1 MARKDIKAF
10 DFTSEQSRT
19 AAAENGRKGGIAS
32 GQARRQKKTLS
43 ELAKMIAENP
53 APAAAKKKLAKMG
66 ISDEDANNNACIAA
80 AVYDKAIKGNMQ
92 AVDKW
97 EELTAASKND
107 DEKYYLPGRVL
118 GKAFVD
124 INRQIKPNIE
134 YVFEGGRGGL
144 KSSFVAFKIVELIKN
159 NPQMHACIT
168 RQVAGTLK
176 DSVYANMKWAIN
188 ELGLMEEFECKVS
201 PLEIKYIKT
210 GQTIY
215 FRGLDDETKLK
226 SIKPEFGY
234 IGILWKEEKDQMKG
248 DAQERSVNQSVL
260 RGGDESYDFSSY
272 NPPKSK
278 SNWVNRIKLI
288 PNPKRVIHHSS
299 YLEAPAEWLGQK
311 FIDDAAHLKEINPEA
326 YEHEYLGVPN
336 GDGGNVFEY
345 LEIRD
350 ITDEEISHM
359 DRIFAGVDYGWYPD
373 QFCYLRT
380 YYDSARE
387 KIYLIDEL
395 YVNKWSN
402 SKTADWIKKKGYD
415 DYTMICDSA
424 EPKSV
429 NDFRD
434 AGLPARGAIKGPGS
448 IEYGFKFLQTKTLV
462 IDPKRTPNAYK
473 EITEYEYDRD
483 KEGNPYAELSAQD
496 KANKGK
502 QYEKEQRQ
510 RTYERRI
517 RKTKREVFGLQTGVD
532 NAPNEKAKFALQQDL
547 DRKSYLLQKQNAAY
561 KDYCKQ
567 NDLRELQDRLMI
579 AKWNRQNAAKA
590 RGAAKRYKTAKGID

>member
-1 MARKDIKAF
+1 MANDQNLNNR
-10 DFTSEQSRT
+10 
-19 AAAENGRKGGIAS
+19 AATQFRSGEEAVRNGKKGGIAS
-32 GQARRQKKTLS
+32 GCSRRQKKALS
-43 ELAKMIAENP
+43 DYAKIIAESP
-53 APAAAKKKLAKMG
+53 ASSTAKKKLAKMG
-66 ISDEDANNNACIAA
+66 IADEDANNMAVVATSLYKKAA
-80 AVYDKAIKGNMQ
+80 DGNIQAIE
-92 AVDKW
+92 KW
-97 EELTAASKND
+97 EQLTAVSKDN
-107 DEKYYLPGRVL
+107 DEKYELPARVL

-278 SNWVNRIKLI
+278 SNWVNRIKLV

-299 YLEAPAEWLGQK
+299 YLEAPPEWLGQK

-373 QFCYLRT
+373 AFCYLRT

-402 SKTADWIKKKGYD
+402 AKTADWIKKKGYD

-483 KEGNPYAELSAQD
+483 KEGNVISGYPDGNDHAISALRYAYEPLFNRRGYSA
-496 KANKGK
+496 
-502 QYEKEQRQ
+502 
-510 RTYERRI
+510 
-517 RKTKREVFGLQTGVD
+517 
-532 NAPNEKAKFALQQDL
+532 
-547 DRKSYLLQKQNAAY
+547 
-561 KDYCKQ
+561 
-567 NDLRELQDRLMI
+567 
-579 AKWNRQNAAKA
+579 
-590 RGAAKRYKTAKGID
+590 

>member
-1 MARKDIKAF
+1 MANEKNLRPGSMQSK
-10 DFTSEQSRT
+10 SEVR
-19 AAAENGRKGGIAS
+19 ENGRKGGIAS
-32 GQARRQKKTLS
+32 GQARRRKKTLS
-43 ELAKMIAENP
+43 ELAKMIADNP
-53 APAAAKKKLAKMG
+53 APDNARAKLAKMG
-66 ISDEDANNNACIAA
+66 ISDEDANNNAVVAA
-80 AVYDKAIKGNMQ
+80 SIYAKAIKGNMQ

-97 EELTAASKND
+97 EQLVAVSKSDESKYELPA
-107 DEKYYLPGRVL
+107 RVL
-118 GKAFVD
+118 GKAYVD

-278 SNWVNRIKLI
+278 SNWVNRIKLV

-350 ITDEEISHM
+350 ITDEEINRM

-373 QFCYLRT
+373 AFCYLRT

-462 IDPKRTPNAYK
+462 IDPRRTPNAYK

-483 KEGNPYAELSAQD
+483 KEGNVISGYPDGNDHAISALRYAYEPLFNRRGYSA
-496 KANKGK
+496 
-502 QYEKEQRQ
+502 
-510 RTYERRI
+510 
-517 RKTKREVFGLQTGVD
+517 
-532 NAPNEKAKFALQQDL
+532 
-547 DRKSYLLQKQNAAY
+547 
-561 KDYCKQ
+561 
-567 NDLRELQDRLMI
+567 
-579 AKWNRQNAAKA
+579 
-590 RGAAKRYKTAKGID
+590 

>member
-1 MARKDIKAF
+1 MANEENLKPFKPGRS
-10 DFTSEQSRT
+10 SEE
-19 AAAENGRKGGIAS
+19 AVKNGQKGGIAS
-32 GQARRQKKTLS
+32 GQSRRQKKTLS

-53 APAAAKKKLAKMG
+53 APTAAKKKLTKMG
-66 ISDEDANNNACIAA
+66 ISDEDANNNACIVA

-97 EELTAASKND
+97 EQLTAASKDD
-107 DEKYYLPGRVL
+107 DEKYELPARVL

-168 RQVAGTLK
+168 RQVGATLK
-176 DSVYANMKWAIN
+176 DSVYAQMKWAIN

-278 SNWVNRIKLI
+278 SNWVNRIKFI

-311 FIDDAAHLKEINPEA
+311 FLNDAEHLKEVNPEA

-359 DRIFAGVDYGWYPD
+359 DRIFPGVDYGWYPD
-373 QFCYLRT
+373 AFCYLRT

-387 KIYLIDEL
+387 KIYLLDEL

-402 SKTADWIKKKGYD
+402 AKTADWIKKKGYD

-483 KEGNPYAELSAQD
+483 KEGNVISGYPDGNDHAISALRYAYEPLFNRRGNSA
-496 KANKGK
+496 
-502 QYEKEQRQ
+502 
-510 RTYERRI
+510 
-517 RKTKREVFGLQTGVD
+517 
-532 NAPNEKAKFALQQDL
+532 
-547 DRKSYLLQKQNAAY
+547 
-561 KDYCKQ
+561 
-567 NDLRELQDRLMI
+567 
-579 AKWNRQNAAKA
+579 
-590 RGAAKRYKTAKGID
+590 

>member
-1 MARKDIKAF
+1 MANDQNLNNGVATQFR
-10 DFTSEQSRT
+10 TGEEQARI
-19 AAAENGRKGGIAS
+19 AKKGGIAS
-32 GQARRQKKTLS
+32 GQARRRKKTLS

-53 APAAAKKKLAKMG
+53 APTAAKKELAKMG
-66 ISDEDANNNACIAA
+66 IADEDANNMAVVANSLYKKAA
-80 AVYDKAIKGNMQ
+80 DGNIQAIE
-92 AVDKW
+92 KW
-97 EELTAASKND
+97 EQLTAASKDD
-107 DEKYYLPGRVL
+107 DEKYELPARVL

-350 ITDEEISHM
+350 ITDEEISRM

-373 QFCYLRT
+373 AFCYLRT

-483 KEGNPYAELSAQD
+483 KEGNVISGYPDGNDHAISALRYAYEPLFNRRGYSA
-496 KANKGK
+496 
-502 QYEKEQRQ
+502 
-510 RTYERRI
+510 
-517 RKTKREVFGLQTGVD
+517 
-532 NAPNEKAKFALQQDL
+532 
-547 DRKSYLLQKQNAAY
+547 
-561 KDYCKQ
+561 
-567 NDLRELQDRLMI
+567 
-579 AKWNRQNAAKA
+579 
-590 RGAAKRYKTAKGID
+590 

>member
-1 MARKDIKAF
+1 MANEKNLRPGSMQSK
-10 DFTSEQSRT
+10 SEVR
-19 AAAENGRKGGIAS
+19 ENGRKGGIAS
-32 GQARRQKKTLS
+32 GQARRRKKTLS
-43 ELAKMIAENP
+43 ELAKMIADNP
-53 APAAAKKKLAKMG
+53 APDNARAKLAKMG
-66 ISDEDANNNACIAA
+66 ISDEDANNNAVVAA
-80 AVYDKAIKGNMQ
+80 SIYAKAIKGNMQ

-97 EELTAASKND
+97 EQLVAVSKSDESKYELPA
-107 DEKYYLPGRVL
+107 RVL
-118 GKAFVD
+118 GKAYVD

-144 KSSFVAFKIVELIKN
+144 KSSYVAFKIVELIKN

-278 SNWVNRIKLI
+278 SNWVNRIKLV

-373 QFCYLRT
+373 AFCYLRT

-483 KEGNPYAELSAQD
+483 KEGNVISGYPDGNDHAISALRYAYEPLFNRRGYSA
-496 KANKGK
+496 
-502 QYEKEQRQ
+502 
-510 RTYERRI
+510 
-517 RKTKREVFGLQTGVD
+517 
-532 NAPNEKAKFALQQDL
+532 
-547 DRKSYLLQKQNAAY
+547 
-561 KDYCKQ
+561 
-567 NDLRELQDRLMI
+567 
-579 AKWNRQNAAKA
+579 
-590 RGAAKRYKTAKGID
+590 

>member
-1 MARKDIKAF
+1 MANEENLKPFNNR
-10 DFTSEQSRT
+10 TESEQREI
-19 AAAENGRKGGIAS
+19 AQKGGIAS
-32 GQARRQKKTLS
+32 GQSRRQKKTLS
-43 ELAKMIAENP
+43 ELAKIIAENP
-53 APAAAKKKLAKMG
+53 APTAAKKKLTKMG
-66 ISDEDANNNACIAA
+66 ISDEDANNNACIVA

-97 EELTAASKND
+97 EQLVAVSKSDEDKYELPA
-107 DEKYYLPGRVL
+107 RVI

-278 SNWVNRIKLI
+278 SNWVNRIKLV

-359 DRIFAGVDYGWYPD
+359 DRIFAGVDFGWYPD

-402 SKTADWIKKKGYD
+402 SKTAEWIKKKGYD

-448 IEYGFKFLQTKTLV
+448 IEYGFKFLQTKTIV

-483 KEGNPYAELSAQD
+483 KEGNVISGYPDGNDHAISALRYAYEPLFNRRGNSA
-496 KANKGK
+496 
-502 QYEKEQRQ
+502 
-510 RTYERRI
+510 
-517 RKTKREVFGLQTGVD
+517 
-532 NAPNEKAKFALQQDL
+532 
-547 DRKSYLLQKQNAAY
+547 
-561 KDYCKQ
+561 
-567 NDLRELQDRLMI
+567 
-579 AKWNRQNAAKA
+579 
-590 RGAAKRYKTAKGID
+590 

>member
-1 MARKDIKAF
+1 MANDQNLNNRAATQF
-10 DFTSEQSRT
+10 RAGEEQVRI
-19 AAAENGRKGGIAS
+19 AKKGGIAS

-53 APAAAKKKLAKMG
+53 APTAAKKKLTKMG
-66 ISDEDANNNACIAA
+66 ISDEDANNNACIVA

-97 EELTAASKND
+97 EQLVAVSKSDESKYELPA
-107 DEKYYLPGRVL
+107 RVL

-278 SNWVNRIKLI
+278 SNWVNRIKLM

-373 QFCYLRT
+373 AFCYLRT

-448 IEYGFKFLQTKTLV
+448 IEYGFKFLQTKTIV

-483 KEGNPYAELSAQD
+483 KEGNVISGYPDGNDHAISALRYAYEPLFNRRGYSA
-496 KANKGK
+496 
-502 QYEKEQRQ
+502 
-510 RTYERRI
+510 
-517 RKTKREVFGLQTGVD
+517 
-532 NAPNEKAKFALQQDL
+532 
-547 DRKSYLLQKQNAAY
+547 
-561 KDYCKQ
+561 
-567 NDLRELQDRLMI
+567 
-579 AKWNRQNAAKA
+579 
-590 RGAAKRYKTAKGID
+590 

>member
-1 MARKDIKAF
+1 MANEKNLIPN
-10 DFTSEQSRT
+10 SERT
-19 AAAENGRKGGIAS
+19 PSELREITKKGGIKS
-32 GQARRQKKTLS
+32 GEVRRQKKTLS

-53 APAAAKKKLAKMG
+53 APTAEKKKLKKMG
-66 ISDEDANNNACIAA
+66 ISDEDANNNAVVAA
-80 AVYDKAIKGNMQ
+80 SIYAKAIKGNMQ

-97 EELTAASKND
+97 EQLVAVSKSDESKYELPA
-107 DEKYYLPGRVL
+107 RVL

-144 KSSFVAFKIVELIKN
+144 KSSFVAFKIIELIKN

-278 SNWVNRIKLI
+278 SNWVNRIKLV

-311 FIDDAAHLKEINPEA
+311 FIDDAEHLKEINPEA
-326 YEHEYLGVPN
+326 YEHEYLGIPN

-373 QFCYLRT
+373 AFCYLRT

-483 KEGNPYAELSAQD
+483 KEGNVISGYPDGNDHAISALRYAYEPLFNRRGYSA
-496 KANKGK
+496 
-502 QYEKEQRQ
+502 
-510 RTYERRI
+510 
-517 RKTKREVFGLQTGVD
+517 
-532 NAPNEKAKFALQQDL
+532 
-547 DRKSYLLQKQNAAY
+547 
-561 KDYCKQ
+561 
-567 NDLRELQDRLMI
+567 
-579 AKWNRQNAAKA
+579 
-590 RGAAKRYKTAKGID
+590 

>member
-1 MARKDIKAF
+1 MANEKNLIPN
-10 DFTSEQSRT
+10 SERT
-19 AAAENGRKGGIAS
+19 PSELREITKKGGIKS
-32 GQARRQKKTLS
+32 GEVRRQKKTLS

-53 APAAAKKKLAKMG
+53 APTTAKKKLTKMG
-66 ISDEDANNNACIAA
+66 ISDEDANNNACIVA

-97 EELTAASKND
+97 EQLVAVSKSDESKYELPA
-107 DEKYYLPGRVL
+107 RVL

-278 SNWVNRIKLI
+278 SNWVNRIKLM

-373 QFCYLRT
+373 AFCYLRT

-448 IEYGFKFLQTKTLV
+448 IEYGFKFLQTKTIV

-483 KEGNPYAELSAQD
+483 KEGNVISGYPDGNDHAISALRYAYEPLFNRRGYSA
-496 KANKGK
+496 
-502 QYEKEQRQ
+502 
-510 RTYERRI
+510 
-517 RKTKREVFGLQTGVD
+517 
-532 NAPNEKAKFALQQDL
+532 
-547 DRKSYLLQKQNAAY
+547 
-561 KDYCKQ
+561 
-567 NDLRELQDRLMI
+567 
-579 AKWNRQNAAKA
+579 
-590 RGAAKRYKTAKGID
+590 

>member
-1 MARKDIKAF
+1 MANEKNLIPN
-10 DFTSEQSRT
+10 SERT
-19 AAAENGRKGGIAS
+19 PSELREITKKGGIKS
-32 GQARRQKKTLS
+32 GEVRRQKKTLS

-53 APAAAKKKLAKMG
+53 APTAAKKELTKMG
-66 ISDEDANNNACIAA
+66 ISDEDANNNACIVA

-97 EELTAASKND
+97 EQLVAVSKSDESKYELPA
-107 DEKYYLPGRVL
+107 RVL

-278 SNWVNRIKLI
+278 SNWVNRIKLT
-288 PNPKRVIHHSS
+288 PNPERVIHHSS

-350 ITDEEISHM
+350 ITDEEISRM

-373 QFCYLRT
+373 AFCYLRT

-483 KEGNPYAELSAQD
+483 KEGNVISGYPDGNDHAISALRYAYEPLFNRRGYSA
-496 KANKGK
+496 
-502 QYEKEQRQ
+502 
-510 RTYERRI
+510 
-517 RKTKREVFGLQTGVD
+517 
-532 NAPNEKAKFALQQDL
+532 
-547 DRKSYLLQKQNAAY
+547 
-561 KDYCKQ
+561 
-567 NDLRELQDRLMI
+567 
-579 AKWNRQNAAKA
+579 
-590 RGAAKRYKTAKGID
+590 

>member
-1 MARKDIKAF
+1 MANEENLKPFKPGRS
-10 DFTSEQSRT
+10 SEE
-19 AAAENGRKGGIAS
+19 AAKNGQKGGIAS
-32 GQARRQKKTLS
+32 GQSRRQKKTLS

-53 APAAAKKKLAKMG
+53 APTAAKKKLTKMG
-66 ISDEDANNNACIAA
+66 ISDEDANNNACIVA
-80 AVYDKAIKGNMQ
+80 AVYNKAIKGNMQ

-97 EELTAASKND
+97 EQLVAVSKSDESKYELPA
-107 DEKYYLPGRVL
+107 RVL

-278 SNWVNRIKLI
+278 SNWVNRIKLM

-350 ITDEEISHM
+350 ITDEEISRM

-373 QFCYLRT
+373 AFCYLRT

-483 KEGNPYAELSAQD
+483 KEGNVISGYPDGNDHAISALRYAYEPLFNRRGYSA
-496 KANKGK
+496 
-502 QYEKEQRQ
+502 
-510 RTYERRI
+510 
-517 RKTKREVFGLQTGVD
+517 
-532 NAPNEKAKFALQQDL
+532 
-547 DRKSYLLQKQNAAY
+547 
-561 KDYCKQ
+561 
-567 NDLRELQDRLMI
+567 
-579 AKWNRQNAAKA
+579 
-590 RGAAKRYKTAKGID
+590 

>member
-1 MARKDIKAF
+1 MANEENLKPFNNR
-10 DFTSEQSRT
+10 TESEQREI
-19 AAAENGRKGGIAS
+19 AQKGGIAS
-32 GQARRQKKTLS
+32 GQSRRQKKTLS
-43 ELAKMIAENP
+43 ELAKIIAENP
-53 APAAAKKKLAKMG
+53 APTAAKKKLTKIG
-66 ISDEDANNNACIAA
+66 ISDEDANNNACIVA

-97 EELTAASKND
+97 EQLVAVSKSDESKYELPA
-107 DEKYYLPGRVL
+107 RVL

-278 SNWVNRIKLI
+278 SNWVNRIKLV

-350 ITDEEISHM
+350 ITDEEISRM

-373 QFCYLRT
+373 AFCYLRT

-448 IEYGFKFLQTKTLV
+448 IEYGFKFLQTKTIV

-483 KEGNPYAELSAQD
+483 KEGNVISGYPDGNDHAISALRYAYEPLFNRRGYSA
-496 KANKGK
+496 
-502 QYEKEQRQ
+502 
-510 RTYERRI
+510 
-517 RKTKREVFGLQTGVD
+517 
-532 NAPNEKAKFALQQDL
+532 
-547 DRKSYLLQKQNAAY
+547 
-561 KDYCKQ
+561 
-567 NDLRELQDRLMI
+567 
-579 AKWNRQNAAKA
+579 
-590 RGAAKRYKTAKGID
+590 

>member
-1 MARKDIKAF
+1 MANEKNLIPN
-10 DFTSEQSRT
+10 SERT
-19 AAAENGRKGGIAS
+19 PSELREITKKGGIKS
-32 GQARRQKKTLS
+32 GEVRRQKKTLS

-53 APAAAKKKLAKMG
+53 APTAAKKKLTKMG
-66 ISDEDANNNACIAA
+66 ISDEDANNNACIVA

-97 EELTAASKND
+97 EQLVAVSKSDESEYELPA
-107 DEKYYLPGRVL
+107 RVL

-326 YEHEYLGVPN
+326 YEHEYLGIPN

-350 ITDEEISHM
+350 ITDEEISRM

-373 QFCYLRT
+373 AFCYLRT

-483 KEGNPYAELSAQD
+483 KEGNVISGYPDGNDHAISALRYAYEPLFNRRGNSA
-496 KANKGK
+496 
-502 QYEKEQRQ
+502 
-510 RTYERRI
+510 
-517 RKTKREVFGLQTGVD
+517 
-532 NAPNEKAKFALQQDL
+532 
-547 DRKSYLLQKQNAAY
+547 
-561 KDYCKQ
+561 
-567 NDLRELQDRLMI
+567 
-579 AKWNRQNAAKA
+579 
-590 RGAAKRYKTAKGID
+590 

>member
-1 MARKDIKAF
+1 MANEKNLIPN
-10 DFTSEQSRT
+10 SERT
-19 AAAENGRKGGIAS
+19 PSELREITKKGGIKS
-32 GQARRQKKTLS
+32 GEVRRQKKTLS

-53 APAAAKKKLAKMG
+53 APTAAKKKLTKMG
-66 ISDEDANNNACIAA
+66 ISDEDANNNACIVA

-97 EELTAASKND
+97 EQLVAVSKSDESKYELPA
-107 DEKYYLPGRVL
+107 RVL

-278 SNWVNRIKLI
+278 SNWVNRIKLV

-350 ITDEEISHM
+350 ITDEEISRM

-373 QFCYLRT
+373 AFCYLRT

-483 KEGNPYAELSAQD
+483 KEGNVISGYPDGNDHAISALRYAYEPLFNRRGYSA
-496 KANKGK
+496 
-502 QYEKEQRQ
+502 
-510 RTYERRI
+510 
-517 RKTKREVFGLQTGVD
+517 
-532 NAPNEKAKFALQQDL
+532 
-547 DRKSYLLQKQNAAY
+547 
-561 KDYCKQ
+561 
-567 NDLRELQDRLMI
+567 
-579 AKWNRQNAAKA
+579 
-590 RGAAKRYKTAKGID
+590 

>member
-1 MARKDIKAF
+1 MANEENLIPN
-10 DFTSEQSRT
+10 SERT
-19 AAAENGRKGGIAS
+19 PSELREITKKGGIKS
-32 GQARRQKKTLS
+32 GEVRRQKKTLS

-53 APAAAKKKLAKMG
+53 APTTAKKKLTKMG
-66 ISDEDANNNACIAA
+66 ISDEDANNNACIVA

-97 EELTAASKND
+97 EQLVAVSKSDESKYELPA
-107 DEKYYLPGRVL
+107 RVL

-278 SNWVNRIKLI
+278 SNWVNRIKLM

-373 QFCYLRT
+373 AFCYLRT

-448 IEYGFKFLQTKTLV
+448 IEYGFKFLQTKTIV

-483 KEGNPYAELSAQD
+483 KEGNVISGYPDGDDHAISALRYAYEPLFNRRGYSA
-496 KANKGK
+496 
-502 QYEKEQRQ
+502 
-510 RTYERRI
+510 
-517 RKTKREVFGLQTGVD
+517 
-532 NAPNEKAKFALQQDL
+532 
-547 DRKSYLLQKQNAAY
+547 
-561 KDYCKQ
+561 
-567 NDLRELQDRLMI
+567 
-579 AKWNRQNAAKA
+579 
-590 RGAAKRYKTAKGID
+590 

>member
-1 MARKDIKAF
+1 MANDQNLNNGVATQFR
-10 DFTSEQSRT
+10 TGEEQARI
-19 AAAENGRKGGIAS
+19 AKKGGIAS
-32 GQARRQKKTLS
+32 GQARRRKKTLS

-53 APAAAKKKLAKMG
+53 APTAAKKELAKMG
-66 ISDEDANNNACIAA
+66 IADEDANNMAVVANSLYKKAA
-80 AVYDKAIKGNMQ
+80 DGNIQAIE
-92 AVDKW
+92 KW
-97 EELTAASKND
+97 EQLTAASKDD
-107 DEKYYLPGRVL
+107 DEKYELPARVL

-350 ITDEEISHM
+350 ITDEEISRM

-373 QFCYLRT
+373 AFCYLRT

-448 IEYGFKFLQTKTLV
+448 IEYGFKFLQTKTIV

-483 KEGNPYAELSAQD
+483 KEGNVISGYPDGDDHAISALRYAYEPLFNRRGYSA
-496 KANKGK
+496 
-502 QYEKEQRQ
+502 
-510 RTYERRI
+510 
-517 RKTKREVFGLQTGVD
+517 
-532 NAPNEKAKFALQQDL
+532 
-547 DRKSYLLQKQNAAY
+547 
-561 KDYCKQ
+561 
-567 NDLRELQDRLMI
+567 
-579 AKWNRQNAAKA
+579 
-590 RGAAKRYKTAKGID
+590 

>member
-1 MARKDIKAF
+1 MANEENLKPFKPGRS
-10 DFTSEQSRT
+10 SEE
-19 AAAENGRKGGIAS
+19 AVKNGQKGGIAS
-32 GQARRQKKTLS
+32 GKSRRQKKTLS

-53 APAAAKKKLAKMG
+53 APTAAKKKLTKMG
-66 ISDEDANNNACIAA
+66 ISDEDANNNACIVA

-97 EELTAASKND
+97 EQLVAVSKSDESKYELPA
-107 DEKYYLPGRVL
+107 RVL

-144 KSSFVAFKIVELIKN
+144 KSSYIAFKIVELIKN

-278 SNWVNRIKLI
+278 SNWVNRIKLV

-350 ITDEEISHM
+350 IADEEISRM

-448 IEYGFKFLQTKTLV
+448 IEYGFKFLQTKTIV

-483 KEGNPYAELSAQD
+483 KEGNVISGYPDGNDHAISALRYAYEPLFNRRGYSA
-496 KANKGK
+496 
-502 QYEKEQRQ
+502 
-510 RTYERRI
+510 
-517 RKTKREVFGLQTGVD
+517 
-532 NAPNEKAKFALQQDL
+532 
-547 DRKSYLLQKQNAAY
+547 
-561 KDYCKQ
+561 
-567 NDLRELQDRLMI
+567 
-579 AKWNRQNAAKA
+579 
-590 RGAAKRYKTAKGID
+590 

>member
-1 MARKDIKAF
+1 MANEENLKP
-10 DFTSEQSRT
+10 FTSNQSREE
-19 AAAENGRKGGIAS
+19 AARNGQKGGIAS
-32 GQARRQKKTLS
+32 GQSRRQKKTLS

-53 APAAAKKKLAKMG
+53 APTAAKKKLTKMG
-66 ISDEDANNNACIAA
+66 ISDEDANNNACIVA

-97 EELTAASKND
+97 EQLVAVSKSDENKYELPA
-107 DEKYYLPGRVL
+107 RVL

-144 KSSFVAFKIVELIKN
+144 KSSYVAFKIVELIKN

-278 SNWVNRIKLI
+278 SNWVNRIKLV

-350 ITDEEISHM
+350 ITDEEISRM

-402 SKTADWIKKKGYD
+402 SKTAEWIKKKGYD

-434 AGLPARGAIKGPGS
+434 AGLPARGAVKGPGS
-448 IEYGFKFLQTKTLV
+448 IEYGFKFLQTKTIV

-483 KEGNPYAELSAQD
+483 KEGNVISGYPDGNDHAISALRYAYEPLFNRRGYSA
-496 KANKGK
+496 
-502 QYEKEQRQ
+502 
-510 RTYERRI
+510 
-517 RKTKREVFGLQTGVD
+517 
-532 NAPNEKAKFALQQDL
+532 
-547 DRKSYLLQKQNAAY
+547 
-561 KDYCKQ
+561 
-567 NDLRELQDRLMI
+567 
-579 AKWNRQNAAKA
+579 
-590 RGAAKRYKTAKGID
+590 

>member
-1 MARKDIKAF
+1 MANDQNLNNR
-10 DFTSEQSRT
+10 
-19 AAAENGRKGGIAS
+19 AATQFRSGEEAVRNGKKGGIAS
-32 GQARRQKKTLS
+32 GYSRRQKKALS
-43 ELAKMIAENP
+43 DYVKIIAESP
-53 APAAAKKKLAKMG
+53 ASSTAKKKLAKMG
-66 ISDEDANNNACIAA
+66 IADEDANNMAVVATSLYKKAA
-80 AVYDKAIKGNMQ
+80 DGNIQAIK
-92 AVDKW
+92 KW
-97 EELTAASKND
+97 EQLTAVSKDD
-107 DEKYYLPGRVL
+107 DEKYELPARVL

-144 KSSFVAFKIVELIKN
+144 KSSYVAFKIVELIKN

-248 DAQERSVNQSVL
+248 DTQERSVNQSVL

-350 ITDEEISHM
+350 IADEEISHM

-402 SKTADWIKKKGYD
+402 SKTAEWIKKKGYD

-448 IEYGFKFLQTKTLV
+448 IEYGFKFLQTKTIV

-483 KEGNPYAELSAQD
+483 KEGNVISGYPDGNDHAISALRYAYEPLFNRRGYSA
-496 KANKGK
+496 
-502 QYEKEQRQ
+502 
-510 RTYERRI
+510 
-517 RKTKREVFGLQTGVD
+517 
-532 NAPNEKAKFALQQDL
+532 
-547 DRKSYLLQKQNAAY
+547 
-561 KDYCKQ
+561 
-567 NDLRELQDRLMI
+567 
-579 AKWNRQNAAKA
+579 
-590 RGAAKRYKTAKGID
+590 

>member
-1 MARKDIKAF
+1 MANEKNLRPGSMQSK
-10 DFTSEQSRT
+10 SEVR
-19 AAAENGRKGGIAS
+19 ENGRKGGIAS
-32 GQARRQKKTLS
+32 GQARRRKKTLS
-43 ELAKMIAENP
+43 ELAKMIADNP
-53 APAAAKKKLAKMG
+53 APDNTRAKLAKMG
-66 ISDEDANNNACIAA
+66 ISDEDANNNAVVAA
-80 AVYDKAIKGNMQ
+80 SIYAKAIKGNMQ

-97 EELTAASKND
+97 EQLVAVSKSDESKYELPA
-107 DEKYYLPGRVL
+107 RVL
-118 GKAFVD
+118 GKEFVD

-278 SNWVNRIKLI
+278 SNWVNRIKLV

-311 FIDDAAHLKEINPEA
+311 FIDDAEHLKEINPEA
-326 YEHEYLGVPN
+326 YEHEYLGIPN

-373 QFCYLRT
+373 AFCYLRT

-483 KEGNPYAELSAQD
+483 KEGNVISGYPDGNDHAISALRYAYEPLFNRRGYSA
-496 KANKGK
+496 
-502 QYEKEQRQ
+502 
-510 RTYERRI
+510 
-517 RKTKREVFGLQTGVD
+517 
-532 NAPNEKAKFALQQDL
+532 
-547 DRKSYLLQKQNAAY
+547 
-561 KDYCKQ
+561 
-567 NDLRELQDRLMI
+567 
-579 AKWNRQNAAKA
+579 
-590 RGAAKRYKTAKGID
+590 

>member
-1 MARKDIKAF
+1 MYGNIVYIYSYTWQNFYFQKGYDWNVRMARKDIESF

-19 AAAENGRKGGIAS
+19 EAAQNGRKGGIVS

-53 APAAAKKKLAKMG
+53 APTAAKKKLTKMG
-66 ISDEDANNNACIAA
+66 ISDEDANNNACIVA
-80 AVYDKAIKGNMQ
+80 AVYDKAVKGNMQ

-97 EELTAASKND
+97 EQLTAVSNGD
-107 DEKYYLPGRVL
+107 DKKYELPARVL

-124 INRQIKPNIE
+124 INRRIKPNIE

-311 FIDDAAHLKEINPEA
+311 FLDDAAHLKKINPEA

-350 ITDEEISHM
+350 ITDEEISRM
-359 DRIFAGVDYGWYPD
+359 DKIFQGCDWGFFPD
-373 QFCYLRT
+373 PYAFIRL
-380 YYDSARE
+380 YYNHNAE
-387 KIYLIDEL
+387 KIYLIDEI
-395 YVNKWSN
+395 YENKWSN
-402 SKTADWIKKKGYD
+402 RKSADEILKRKYD
-415 DYTMICDSA
+415 DYTITCDSA
-424 EPKSV
+424 EPKSI
-429 NDFRD
+429 NDYRD
-434 AGLPARGAIKGPGS
+434 FGLPARGAIKGPGS
-448 IEYGFKFLQTKTLV
+448 VEYSMKWLQTRTIV

-473 EITEYEYDRD
+473 EFSECEYERD
-483 KEGNPYAELSAQD
+483 KDGNVISGYPDENNHLVDACRYATESLW
-496 KANKGK
+496 K
-502 QYEKEQRQ
+502 
-510 RTYERRI
+510 RR
-517 RKTKREVFGLQTGVD
+517 GN
-532 NAPNEKAKFALQQDL
+532 NA
-547 DRKSYLLQKQNAAY
+547 
-561 KDYCKQ
+561 
-567 NDLRELQDRLMI
+567 
-579 AKWNRQNAAKA
+579 
-590 RGAAKRYKTAKGID
+590 